1 MLPTLPTADHGAGF
15 TLPSPD
21 GPRAPPPQ
29 AARGPGTRGLQNQQR
44 PRQSQTQA
52 RARQGRRPSGR
63 NPRAPAAGQA
73 GEGRRGRW
81 VPCSSWPSGA
91 TVGPSR
97 AHPGAAAGAS
107 AAASRDPPSSSREPA
122 ALPPAGQ
129 AGAGEP
135 RCALRGSLRTG
146 RRGRVAVSCV
156 ATGLVAGV
164 KDGAAAA
171 EKPGLISGASG
182 GAGGKAWEWLWPEVA
197 EQPRRCAGPPAG
209 NGRRPH
215 AGEEKAMRPCEPG
228 VRCLRS
234 GHSRGTRRGRP
245 CARGRARAPAAVP
258 TGRGGAVVSARP
270 RGLCVRR
277 TLFHESRGCGMGRH
291 ASSRPAP
298 CVAVPSGALR
308 EAAVEAGVRPTAQRP
323 GAPGREGVPG
333 REAPRR
339 PRGVCIWAASGPGFR
354 RWRPKA
360 SGRSRPL
367 RGLLRESVFS
377 YLS

>member
-1 MLPTLPTADHGAGF
+1 M
-15 TLPSPD
+15 
-21 GPRAPPPQ
+21 
-29 AARGPGTRGLQNQQR
+29 
-44 PRQSQTQA
+44 
-52 RARQGRRPSGR
+52 
-63 NPRAPAAGQA
+63 
-73 GEGRRGRW
+73 
-81 VPCSSWPSGA
+81 
-91 TVGPSR
+91 VGPSR

-129 AGAGEP
+129 VGAGEP

-197 EQPRRCAGPPAG
+197 ERPCRCAGPSAG

-245 CARGRARAPAAVP
+245 CARGRAQAPGSRAHRPRRRGGLCPPSWSLREEDALPREQGVRQGEAREQQAGSLCRCPFRRAPGGRRGSRCPSHSTAARGP
-258 TGRGGAVVSARP
+258 RSGGGAGARGTP
-270 RGLCVRR
+270 
-277 TLFHESRGCGMGRH
+277 
-291 ASSRPAP
+291 PA
-298 CVAVPSGALR
+298 
-308 EAAVEAGVRPTAQRP
+308 
-323 GAPGREGVPG
+323 
-333 REAPRR
+333 
-339 PRGVCIWAASGPGFR
+339 
-354 RWRPKA
+354 
-360 SGRSRPL
+360 L
-367 RGLLRESVFS
+367 RGLHLGRVGPRLPPLAS
-377 YLS
+377 